1 MVDFYLQLPLFI
13 QALLKGLAVIMVIF
27 PLAGMCSMAERKV
40 SAWIQGRPGPNR
52 AIVPWVAWIPV
63 VGPFLQRLGLFHVM
77 ADGGKMLFKED
88 ALPGH
93 VNRFYFL
100 LAPVVAMIPAL
111 TTVTTVPFGAYLDP
125 DQGARC
131 ATSSWR
137 RVDDTEIPARAK
149 VNDASSRKQSQ
160 RRAAVNWQEDFGQE
174 NWEGNLPAHN
184 FPARLGMLMSVGWP
198 VLPVFHIAHFAFP
211 KHLTTPSKLDT

>member
-77 ADGGKMLFKED
+77 ADGGKMLFHHVFKISILSEPEQFLQD
-88 ALPGH
+88 FWWRGH
-93 VNRFYFL
+93 RANTRKL
-100 LAPVVAMIPAL
+100 LSL
-111 TTVTTVPFGAYLDP
+111 L
-125 DQGARC
+125 
-131 ATSSWR
+131 S
-137 RVDDTEIPARAK
+137 
-149 VNDASSRKQSQ
+149 
-160 RRAAVNWQEDFGQE
+160 
-174 NWEGNLPAHN
+174 
-184 FPARLGMLMSVGWP
+184 
-198 VLPVFHIAHFAFP
+198 
-211 KHLTTPSKLDT
+211 